1 MADRLH
7 VDVYYSTWALCRFF
21 DSVPLAPARF
31 NGGGSK
37 TDNNVQGR
45 DGKGKPSRD
54 RAPIFAGP
62 AGRDIPGRRDQ
73 QGLDSLDPVT
83 GQKDTGA
90 AYRRAPLNLMDYG
103 QETRNRNLGNPDTL
117 NLDIGPRGYDILTG
131 EGLIKDAGRLLAP
144 VLKRPRVIVVTD
156 SNVAPLWLDSLM
168 AGLSDADI
176 RAEAITVPAGERTK
190 RFSRLEDL
198 CERILGL
205 RAERK
210 TTLIALGGGVIG
222 DLTGFAAA
230 VTLRGMDFVQ
240 IPTTL
245 LAQVDSSVGG
255 KTGINTKHGK
265 NLVGAFHQ
273 PRMVLADVDALE
285 TLDKR
290 ELLAGYAEVV
300 KYGLINDRDFFAWL
314 ETNGEALVAGD
325 RGLRAKAIVHCC
337 RAKADVVTRDERE
350 EGFRGLLN
358 LGHTFGHALEAE
370 CGYGDKLLHGEAV
383 AIGMAMAFDLSVALG
398 LCPAADAGAVR
409 NHIGAVGLPADFRGL
424 RDASWSAEK
433 LIAHMSRDK
442 KVVDGKIAFV
452 LTRGVGKA
460 FLSDRVSPD
469 ALRSLI
475 DEYLNA

>member
-1 MADRLH
+1 
-7 VDVYYSTWALCRFF
+7 
-21 DSVPLAPARF
+21 
-31 NGGGSK
+31 
-37 TDNNVQGR
+37 
-45 DGKGKPSRD
+45 
-54 RAPIFAGP
+54 
-62 AGRDIPGRRDQ
+62 
-73 QGLDSLDPVT
+73 
-83 GQKDTGA
+83 
-90 AYRRAPLNLMDYG
+90 MDYG

-117 NLDIGPRGYDILTG
+117 NLDLGPRSYDILTG

-300 KYGLINDRDFFAWL
+300 KYG
-314 ETNGEALVAGD
+314 
-325 RGLRAKAIVHCC
+325 
-337 RAKADVVTRDERE
+337 
-350 EGFRGLLN
+350 
-358 LGHTFGHALEAE
+358 
-370 CGYGDKLLHGEAV
+370 
-383 AIGMAMAFDLSVALG
+383 
-398 LCPAADAGAVR
+398 
-409 NHIGAVGLPADFRGL
+409 
-424 RDASWSAEK
+424 
-433 LIAHMSRDK
+433 
-442 KVVDGKIAFV
+442 
-452 LTRGVGKA
+452 
-460 FLSDRVSPD
+460 
-469 ALRSLI
+469 
-475 DEYLNA
+475 